1 MYREMAKLQRST
13 CAPRRVNVRV
23 VISELSLLERGWI
36 LRENVRTCNG
46 KKLWRRKKFEQGDNT
61 KNLIIVIIS
70 MWNREVICPNNLSCL
85 FIPKNQSSRHL
96 LINNKI
102 INNKFRKRFQRS
114 IRYYQPFIAKLSI
127 YLRIFEYFP
136 SLFPRNPK
144 PLPEKR
150 LRRPFFRWWIKGKL
164 SAQTIRASVRSV
176 RGETLSSARLLRVHR
191 SALSD
196 NRIRTSRIKRGI
208 LLKLARQLLHFDP
221 LFFLSFFFFARAAW
235 IRQREREEGKK
246 RVGSFH
252 SENRSNRCREAAM
265 TCPPFFSP
273 ASSFFLSSLLPYP
286 SPSPLRVSEWIGVKR
301 ESFGF
306 VSLFVRANV

>member
-164 SAQTIRASVRSV
+164 YAQA
-176 RGETLSSARLLRVHR
+176 
-191 SALSD
+191 SALSEAKRYRVRVSSAYTEAHSPTTGSERVELKEGFFW
-196 NRIRTSRIKRGI
+196 NSHASFYTSI
-208 LLKLARQLLHFDP
+208 
-221 LFFLSFFFFARAAW
+221 LSFFFLFFFCPR
-235 IRQREREEGKK
+235 RVNTTERERGGKK
-246 RVGSFH
+246 EGGLVSFRK
-252 SENRSNRCREAAM
+252 S
-265 TCPPFFSP
+265 
-273 ASSFFLSSLLPYP
+273 
-286 SPSPLRVSEWIGVKR
+286 K
-301 ESFGF
+301 
-306 VSLFVRANV
+306 